1 MQEIIINIMNEFG
14 YIGIAALIAIENI
27 FPPIPSEVILTF
39 GGFLTTYTVM
49 NAWIVIAAATVGAVV
64 GALVLY
70 GAGRI
75 LSAERMEAI
84 LSGKIGKVLH
94 LKPEDVQKAQVWF
107 DKKGKYTVF
116 FCRFIPI
123 VRSMISI
130 PAGMSN
136 MELLPFLFLTTVG
149 SLIWN
154 TVLVWLGVA
163 AGASWE
169 RIVGY
174 FDVYSKVALVLL
186 VLIAVI
192 IIGVFYFK
200 RLRKED

>member
-130 PAGMSN
+130 PAGMAN